1 MLFNRICQL
10 ILFVALF
17 FITSEFAHADIYY
30 YATANYQGGSID
42 AEIVDIEPVTLNHSP
57 AYSNQDV
64 IWRVDSYASHGI
76 VGTRTQSTNV
86 NANLGTSSTTS
97 SLARFHTDDLVF
109 SSSSSDPITTS
120 LNFHM
125 FGSDILAR
133 CCAAGFAR
141 NDIAI
146 RIGIGNHVFGGSYY
160 RQINSDGSVGE
171 GRGQMLISLPGEE
184 FDTGLTTP
192 EFTVDANTPLEFWLE
207 LETTGTTPNRA
218 YSHAL
223 ADVLLRLPKGDVF
236 NNLADGVTVNS
247 IEAKISN
254 NRFYGSSIPEPGT
267 VGILGLFFGSTI
279 LLRRRKRVGRC
290 SMA

>member
-1 MLFNRICQL
+1 MLFNRIYQFS
-10 ILFVALF
+10 LFVALSIF
-17 FITSEFAHADIYY
+17 TSELVSADIYY

-42 AEIVDIEPVTLNHSP
+42 SEIISNEPVTLSDSP
-57 AYSNQDV
+57 AYSNSDV

-125 FGSDILAR
+125 FGSDVLAR

-146 RIGIGNHVFGGSYY
+146 RIGIGNHTFGGSYY
-160 RQINSDGSVGE
+160 RQINSDGSMGE
-171 GRGQMLISLPGEE
+171 GRGQMLLSLPSEE

-192 EFTVDANTPLEFWLE
+192 EFTIDANTPLEFWLE

-223 ADVLLRLPKGDVF
+223 ADVLLRLSKGDVF
-236 NNLADGVTVNS
+236 NNLGDGVTANS

-254 NRFYGSSIPEPGT
+254 NRYYGSSIPEPGT
-267 VGILGLFFGSTI
+267 VGILGLLVGSTI
-279 LLRRRKRVGRC
+279 LLRRQR
-290 SMA
+290 